1 MQRTRPLPG
10 SRLVLAGALA
20 LALTSFAQRGLNAQ
34 ILVSANEGKY
44 DLSSGVG
51 RVVEDPKPDSL
62 TILDFRTFPPRTQ
75 NIAGIANSVVGPP
88 TNLAITPDERLA
100 LVANSVRR
108 YTDDPKK
115 PLPDDVV
122 QVVDLR
128 GDAGHILSRVKVGR
142 QPSGLAINR
151 AGNLALVANRADG
164 TVSVLDIRG
173 NSVAVIDTIA
183 VGDAASEP
191 SDVAFDP
198 AGDLA
203 LVSLNKAGAA
213 RVLHIAEKRVTVA
226 ERKIPLYGQP
236 YHVQITPDGAVGLV
250 AGAGNLN
257 GPDADLLSL
266 VDLTANPI
274 HTIDHIVVGTGPE
287 SFDISPDG
295 RLVAAVLME
304 GSNVPADDPQ
314 RQEYA
319 RLRLFKRDGKS
330 LARVQELRIGRIP
343 EGVCF
348 TPDGKYLVVQ
358 EHAAQQLAI
367 YAVKDDALEDTG
379 VRIATP
385 GFPSALRRADQRSK

>member
-1 MQRTRPLPG
+1 LHHARFLLFSG
-10 SRLVLAGALA
+10 LVLALLA
-20 LALTSFAQRGLNAQ
+20 LAPRAGDAQ

-51 RVVEDPKPDSL
+51 RAVENSKPDSL
-62 TILDFRTFPPRTQ
+62 TILDFRQFPPRTQ
-75 NIAGIANSVVGPP
+75 TVLNIDNSVIGPP
-88 TNLAITPDERLA
+88 TNVAVTPDERLV

-122 QVVDLR
+122 QVVDLH
-128 GDAGHILSRVKVGR
+128 GDVGKVLSRIKVGR

-151 AGNLALVANRADG
+151 AGNLALVTNRADG
-164 TVSVLDIRG
+164 TVSVLEIRG
-173 NSVAVIDTIA
+173 KEVTVVDTIT
-183 VGDAASEP
+183 VGDEASEP
-191 SDVAFDP
+191 SDVAFNP

-203 LVSLNKAGAA
+203 IVSLNKAGAA
-213 RVLHIAEKRVTVA
+213 RVLRLAGQRVAVE

-236 YHVQITPDGAVGLV
+236 YHVQISPDGALGLV

-257 GPDADLLSL
+257 GPDADLISL
-266 VDLTANPI
+266 VDLTARPI
-274 HTIDHIVVGTGPE
+274 HTIDHVTVGTGPE

-295 RLVAAVLME
+295 RLVAVVLME

-314 RQEYA
+314 RLEYA
-319 RLRLFKRDGKS
+319 RLRLFKREGKALS
-330 LARVQELRIGRIP
+330 RIQELRIGRIP

-358 EHAAQQLAI
+358 EHAARQLAI
-367 YAVKDDALEDTG
+367 YAVKNDALEDTG
-379 VRIATP
+379 ERIATP
-385 GFPSALRRADQRSK
+385 GFPSALRRAEPRSP

>member
-1 MQRTRPLPG
+1 MHHARFL
-10 SRLVLAGALA
+10 LASGVALA
-20 LALTSFAQRGLNAQ
+20 LWALPPRAGHAQ

-51 RVVEDPKPDSL
+51 RAVENAQPDSL
-62 TILDFRTFPPRTQ
+62 TILDFRQFPPRTQ
-75 NIAGIANSVVGPP
+75 TLLNVANSVIGPP
-88 TNLAITPDERLA
+88 TNVAITPDERLA

-122 QVVDLR
+122 QVVDLH
-128 GDAGHILSRVKVGR
+128 GDGGNILSRVKVGR

-151 AGNLALVANRADG
+151 AGNLALVTNRADG
-164 TVSVLDIRG
+164 TVSVLQMRG
-173 NSVAVIDTIA
+173 KEVAVVDTIT
-183 VGDAASEP
+183 VGDETSEP
-191 SDVAFDP
+191 SDVAFNP
-198 AGDLA
+198 AGNLA
-203 LVSLNKAGAA
+203 LVSLNKGAVA
-213 RVLHIAEKRVTVA
+213 RVLRIAGKRVTVD

-236 YHVQITPDGAVGLV
+236 YHVQITPDGALGLV

-257 GPDADLLSL
+257 GPDADLISL
-266 VDLTANPI
+266 VDLSADPI
-274 HTIDHIVVGTGPE
+274 HTIDHVTVGTGPE

-295 RLVAAVLME
+295 RLIAVVLME

-314 RQEYA
+314 RLEYA

-330 LARVQELRIGRIP
+330 LSRLQELRIGRIP

-358 EHAAQQLAI
+358 EHAARQLAI
-367 YAVKDDALEDTG
+367 YAVMGDTLEDTG
-379 VRIATP
+379 ERIATP
-385 GFPSALRRADQRSK
+385 GFPSALRRAEPPPE